1 MGTKPLQTSTS
12 LSFTIFLCVC
22 VLQLSVEPLFIEKDE
37 DEGRKQK
44 TPSVKNSKI
53 TILLLCH
60 RAHFFTKVI
69 YEMTQ
74 RQRLD
79 KNKDS
84 CLDLQLYSPSFR
96 IGNIFFFVDVSK
108 TKNV

>member
-1 MGTKPLQTSTS
+1 M
-12 LSFTIFLCVC
+12 
-22 VLQLSVEPLFIEKDE
+22 LQLSSEALYIEK

-96 IGNIFFFVDVSK
+96 IGNIFFFVDVSGC
-108 TKNV
+108 VVYA